1 MKIEDVVSTLK
12 KFNFVHS
19 IIFFGSRA
27 IGNGRKESDFDL
39 CIISKPDRDIGLK
52 ERISLENSV
61 PENIDISLLNEL
73 PVNIRKRV
81 FLEGKVL
88 YTEDLYYV
96 LTLAKEAEME
106 YTRYGSMRM
115 DYHKAVMRRISARL
129 G

>member
-12 KFNFVHS
+12 KFKFVHS
-19 IIFFGSRA
+19 IILFGSRA
-27 IGNGRKESDFDL
+27 IGNARKESDFDL
-39 CIISKPDRDIGLK
+39 CIILKQDMDVGLK
-52 ERISLENSV
+52 ERVSLENSV
-61 PENIDISLLNEL
+61 PENVDISLLNEL

-88 YTEDLYYV
+88 YTKDLYYI

-106 YTRYGSMRM
+106 YTRCGSMRM

>member
-1 MKIEDVVSTLK
+1 MKIEDVIPTLK
-12 KFNFVHS
+12 KFKFVHS

-39 CIISKPDRDIGLK
+39 CIISKPDMDIGLK

-61 PENIDISLLNEL
+61 PGNIDISLLNEL

-106 YTRYGSMRM
+106 YTRYGSLRR
-115 DYHKAVMRRISARL
+115 DYHKAVMSRISARL